1 MPNICQ
7 LFLVGGNVLKLGRD
21 GGVLVGVALAR
32 PAKALTTGKPG
43 KVMLGHSLK
52 EKESEFWDWSP
63 KILFL
68 LHHPC
73 L

>member
-1 MPNICQ
+1 MPTICQ

-43 KVMLGHSLK
+43 KVMLGQSLK
-52 EKESEFWDWSP
+52 ERE
-63 KILFL
+63 
-68 LHHPC
+68 
-73 L
+73 

>member
-32 PAKALTTGKPG
+32 PAKALATGKPG
-43 KVMLGHSLK
+43 KVMLGQSLK
-52 EKESEFWDWSP
+52 EREF
-63 KILFL
+63 LGL
-68 LHHPC
+68 
-73 L
+73 